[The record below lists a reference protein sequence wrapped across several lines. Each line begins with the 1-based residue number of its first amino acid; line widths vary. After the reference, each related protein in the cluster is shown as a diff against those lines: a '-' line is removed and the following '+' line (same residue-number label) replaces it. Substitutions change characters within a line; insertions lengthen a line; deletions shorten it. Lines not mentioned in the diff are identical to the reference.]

1 VVGVCSA
8 FVNVLIATA
17 KAASRNLFR
26 LALTV
31 IVLTFFQPSAAQA
44 QEPKQEPKLEIFVF
58 ATTIW
63 LRSELVSSTRVVD
76 FGQVSSDVGG
86 SFGGAIGFRP
96 ISRLGIEFDGFG
108 IGKPSLDARDREVV
122 DLEKDYTGYS
132 VSGNA
137 VFHPFR
143 FNVDGNEWV
152 EPYVIGGLGVL
163 HLESTTTETLLG
175 PPGPCLFIFCIGPR
189 PPTVE
194 GIEISSSTSNEF
206 AANVG
211 LGVKAFPVPWFSFR
225 PEYRFFRSSSVKLHR
240 FSAALGFHW

>member
-1 VVGVCSA
+1 MTLGC
-8 FVNVLIATA
+8 T
-17 KAASRNLFR
+17 RNLFR

-31 IVLTFFQPSAAQA
+31 IVLTVFQPSAAQA
-44 QEPKQEPKLEIFVF
+44 QDPKFEIFVF
-58 ATTIW
+58 AFTSE
-63 LRSELVSSTRVVD
+63 LRSELVAPTRVVD
-76 FGQVSSDVGG
+76 FGQVFSGG
-86 SFGGAIGFRP
+86 GASFGGAIGFRP
-96 ISRLGIEFDGFG
+96 ISKLVIEFEGFHL
-108 IGKPSLDARDREVV
+108 GKHSLDAHEREVV

-175 PPGPCLFIFCIGPR
+175 PPGPCLFIFCIVPR

-211 LGVKAFPVPWFSFR
+211 FGVKAFPMSWFSLR
-225 PEYRFFRSSSVKLHR
+225 PEYRFFISSSVKLHR
-240 FSAALGFHW
+240 LSFALGFHW

>member
-1 VVGVCSA
+1 MVGVCSA

-44 QEPKQEPKLEIFVF
+44 QEPKLEIFLVAVF
-58 ATTIW
+58 SE
-63 LRSELVSSTRVVD
+63 LRSELVSATRVVD
-76 FGQVSSDVGG
+76 FGQRSSGSLP
-86 SFGGAIGFRP
+86 SFGVAIGFRP
-96 ISRLGIEFDGFG
+96 ISKLGIEFDGFHL
-108 IGKPSLDARDREVV
+108 GKHSLDARVREVV

-137 VFHPFR
+137 VFQPFKI
-143 FNVDGNEWV
+143 DGNGNDSY
-152 EPYVIGGLGVL
+152 EPYFIGGLGVL

-175 PPGPCLFIFCIGPR
+175 PPGPCFNIFSFGSC

>member
-1 VVGVCSA
+1 MTLGC
-8 FVNVLIATA
+8 T
-17 KAASRNLFR
+17 RHLFR

-44 QEPKQEPKLEIFVF
+44 QEPKLEIFLV
-58 ATTIW
+58 AVHSEI
-63 LRSELVSSTRVVD
+63 RSELVSSTRVVD
-76 FGQVSSDVGG
+76 FGQVSSGGGG
-86 SFGGAIGFRP
+86 SFGVAIGFRP
-96 ISRLGIEFDGFG
+96 ISKLGIEFEGFHL
-108 IGKPSLDARDREVV
+108 GKQSLDARDREGV

-132 VSGNA
+132 VSGNV

-143 FNVDGNEWV
+143 FHGDGNESV

-175 PPGPCLFIFCIGPR
+175 PPGPCFFFFCNLPQ

-211 LGVKAFPVPWFSFR
+211 VGVKAFPVSWFSFR
-225 PEYRFFRSSSVKLHR
+225 PEYKFFISSSVKLHR
-240 FSAALGFHW
+240 VSFALGFHW

>member
-1 VVGVCSA
+1 MTLGC
-8 FVNVLIATA
+8 T
-17 KAASRNLFR
+17 RNLFR

-44 QEPKQEPKLEIFVF
+44 QEPKWEIFLV
-58 ATTIW
+58 AVHSEI
-63 LRSELVSSTRVVD
+63 RSELVSSTRVVD
-76 FGQVSSDVGG
+76 FGQVSSAYGG
-86 SFGGAIGFRP
+86 SFGVAIGFRP
-96 ISRLGIEFDGFG
+96 ISQLGIEFEGFHLG
-108 IGKPSLDARDREVV
+108 EYSLDGHEREVV

-132 VSGNA
+132 VSGNV

-143 FNVDGNEWV
+143 FHGDGNESV

-175 PPGPCLFIFCIGPR
+175 PPGPCFFIFCNPFNA
-189 PPTVE
+189 PTVE

-211 LGVKAFPVPWFSFR
+211 FGVKAFPVPWFSLR
-225 PEYRFFRSSSVKLHR
+225 LEYRFFISSSVKLHR
-240 FSAALGFHW
+240 LSGALGFHW

>member
-1 VVGVCSA
+1 MTLGC
-8 FVNVLIATA
+8 T
-17 KAASRNLFR
+17 RNLFR

-44 QEPKQEPKLEIFVF
+44 QEPKLEIFLVAVF
-58 ATTIW
+58 SE
-63 LRSELVSSTRVVD
+63 LRSELVSATRVVD
-76 FGQVSSDVGG
+76 FGQVSSGSLP
-86 SFGGAIGFRP
+86 SFGVAIGFRP
-96 ISRLGIEFDGFG
+96 ISKLGIEFEGFHL
-108 IGKPSLDARDREVV
+108 GKHSLDARVREVV

-137 VFHPFR
+137 VFQPFKI
-143 FNVDGNEWV
+143 DGNGNDSY
-152 EPYVIGGLGVL
+152 EPYFIGGLGVL

-175 PPGPCLFIFCIGPR
+175 PPGPCLFIFCTGIGPR

-211 LGVKAFPVPWFSFR
+211 VGIKAFPISWFSFR
-225 PEYRFFRSSSVKLHR
+225 PEYRFFISSSVKLHR
-240 FSAALGFHW
+240 LSFALGFHW

>member
-1 VVGVCSA
+1 MTATVQTNSRYKILLMLLVGC
-8 FVNVLIATA
+8 T
-17 KAASRNLFR
+17 RNLFR
-26 LALTV
+26 LASTV

-44 QEPKQEPKLEIFVF
+44 QEPKLEIFLIAF
-58 ATTIW
+58 TSE
-63 LRSELVSSTRVVD
+63 LRSELVAPTRAVNL
-76 FGQVSSDVGG
+76 GQVSSGG
-86 SFGGAIGFRP
+86 GASFGGAIGYRP
-96 ISRLGIEFDGFG
+96 ISKLGIEFEGFHL
-108 IGKPSLDARDREVV
+108 GKHSLGAHEREVV

-137 VFHPFR
+137 VFQPFK
-143 FNVDGNEWV
+143 VDGNGNGYY
-152 EPYVIGGLGVL
+152 EPYFIGGLGVL